1 MYICMHVCKSI
12 YAHTYIFKPA
22 HVFIIQ
28 KRFWGGS
35 LIDWL
40 IDWCAMNVL
49 RRAIK
54 ETIPNA
60 FPRVQLDLSASVF
73 ASTLNAAL
81 GQNLSEPF
89 NPYANSLNWLLAI
102 YLVPYVGLTGYV
114 GAIPRISSRT
124 AKRVRLFFVIIQYC
138 LWWWMVTLLF
148 CDDDCITSI
157 EGSFH

>member
-1 MYICMHVCKSI
+1 
-12 YAHTYIFKPA
+12 
-22 HVFIIQ
+22 
-28 KRFWGGS
+28 
-35 LIDWL
+35 
-40 IDWCAMNVL
+40 MNVL

-60 FPRVQLDLSASVF
+60 FQLDLSASVF

-138 LWWWMVTLLF
+138 L
-148 CDDDCITSI
+148 
-157 EGSFH
+157 

>member
-1 MYICMHVCKSI
+1 MVC
-12 YAHTYIFKPA
+12 
-22 HVFIIQ
+22 
-28 KRFWGGS
+28 
-35 LIDWL
+35 
-40 IDWCAMNVL
+40 NVL

-54 ETIPNA
+54 ESIPNA

-73 ASTLNAAL
+73 ASTLNTAL

-124 AKRVRLFFVIIQYC
+124 ARRVRLFCHYSV
-138 LWWWMVTLLF
+138 LF
-148 CDDDCITSI
+148 MIMMMNGYITI
-157 EGSFH
+157 L